1 MQIRKNYLAVMI
13 GLLLLPFAMQAQQKA
28 NIAPLINKATKEYTS
43 LRYVSTIQLL
53 TQALKKD
60 PDHLVAKEMMANSYR
75 KIKDYDNAA
84 LWYAQLNTSKELKPE
99 WALQY
104 AEVLANQ
111 QKYAES
117 EKWYQKYQ
125 ALVTTDARAAAFAK
139 AYPSISTLTK
149 DQGQFKISYTDLN
162 TVNSE
167 YAPAFYKNGLI
178 FSSNRNRFEVTK
190 TIFGWDETPFTD
202 LYVVDQLSDIKAVN
216 TDSLI
221 KEVRR
226 DSLKLRKL
234 YKVNDDDT
242 RPTSND
248 SKVLGNLSLPYKEDT
263 LGQLFVLN
271 QKAKLVGGKINTKY
285 HEGPA
290 VALPDGSLIFTRNNV
305 INGKTAKS
313 KEGINK
319 LKLYT
324 ATGANWDNIEAF
336 PYNNDEYS
344 VGHPAV
350 NKQGTLLIFASD
362 MPGGFG
368 GVDLYYSKRATLTEA
383 WSKPVNMGKT
393 VNTEGDEMFPSI
405 SADSILFFASTG
417 HPGLGGLDVFQIG
430 LKGETVQGVPL
441 NLGAPI
447 NSSVDDFGLIRS
459 DNGKMGFFTSN
470 RRGNDDIYSFV
481 GEKKVMV
488 EKPVFALEGLV
499 LNKETNAPIKEATVT
514 LTEPNTGP
522 VSVKT
527 DINGAFKFKLA
538 EKSDYVLT
546 GEKAG
551 FMKATDYVTTNG
563 LTKSEVL
570 KKNLYMSEII
580 IGKAIKIEN
589 IFYDFDKYNIRPDA
603 AIELDKLVT
612 VLKENPS
619 IWIEL
624 GSHTDSRGND
634 LYNLKLSQNRANS
647 AVEYIISRGIARE
660 RITAKGYG
668 ETMLVNKCSNGVK
681 CTEEEH
687 QMNRR
692 TEFKIVKQ

>member
-13 GLLLLPFAMQAQQKA
+13 GLFLLPFTMQAQQKS
-28 NIAPLINKATKEYTS
+28 NIAPFINKATKEYTS
-43 LRYVSTIQLL
+43 LRYVSTIQIL

-60 PDHLVAKEMMANSYR
+60 PENVVAKEMLANSYR

-84 LWYAQLNTSKELKPE
+84 IWYAQLSVAKELKPE

-111 QKYAES
+111 KKYTES

-125 ALVTTDARAAAFAK
+125 TLVATDARAAAFVK
-139 AYPSISTLTK
+139 AYPAINALAK
-149 DQGQFKISYTDLN
+149 DQGQFKINYTDLN

-178 FSSNRNRFEVTK
+178 FSSNRNRFEVTR

-226 DSLKLRKL
+226 DSLKLKKL

-271 QKAKLVGGKINTKY
+271 EKAKLIGGKVNTKY

-290 VALPDGSLIFTRNNV
+290 VVLPDGSLIFTRNNV
-305 INGKTAKS
+305 INGKTGKS

-324 ATGANWDNIEAF
+324 ASGSTWDNIEAF
-336 PYNNDEYS
+336 PFNNDEYS

-350 NKQGTLLIFASD
+350 NKQGTLLVFASD

-368 GVDLYYSKRATLTEA
+368 GVDLYYSKRNSLTEA
-383 WSKPVNMGKT
+383 WTKPVNMGKA

-417 HPGLGGLDVFQIG
+417 HPGLGGLDIFQIG
-430 LKGETVQGVPL
+430 LKGETAQGVAL

-459 DNGKMGFFTSN
+459 ENGKMGFFTSN

-481 GEKKVMV
+481 GEKKVIV

-499 LNKETNAPIKEATVT
+499 LNKETNLPIKEATVT
-514 LTEPNTGP
+514 LTEPNLGP
-522 VSVKT
+522 INVKT
-527 DINGAFKFKLA
+527 DVNGAFRFKLA

-551 FMKATDYVTTNG
+551 FMKATDYVSTNG

-570 KKNLYMSEII
+570 KRNLYMSEIV

-603 AIELDKLVT
+603 AQELDKLVT
-612 VLKENPS
+612 VLKENPT

-647 AVEYIISRGIARE
+647 AVEYIISKGIAKE

-668 ETMLVNKCSNGVK
+668 ETMLVNKCANGVK

-687 QMNRR
+687 QLNRR

>member
-1 MQIRKNYLAVMI
+1 MQIRKSYLAVVM
-13 GLLLLPFAMQAQQKA
+13 GLWLFPAALQAQQKV
-28 NIAPLINKATKEYTS
+28 NINPLINKATKEYQS
-43 LRYVSTIQLL
+43 LRYVSTIKLL
-53 TQALKKD
+53 EQALKKD
-60 PDHLVAKEMMANSYR
+60 PSNLVAKEMLANSYR
-75 KIKDYDNAA
+75 KIKDHDQAA
-84 LWYAQLNTSKELKPE
+84 IWYAQLSTAKELKPE

-111 QKYAES
+111 KKYSES
-117 EKWYQKYQ
+117 EKWYQKYLT
-125 ALVTTDARAAAFAK
+125 LVATDARAAAFVK
-139 AYPSISTLTK
+139 AYPSLSLLAK
-149 DQGQFKISYTDLN
+149 DEGQFKINYTDLN

-202 LYVVDQLSDIKAVN
+202 LYIVDQLSDIKAVD
-216 TDSLI
+216 TDLMM

-226 DSLKLRKL
+226 DSLKLKKL

-271 QKAKLVGGKINTKY
+271 QKAKLIGGKINTKY

-290 VALPDGSLIFTRNNV
+290 VALPDGSLMFTRNNV
-305 INGKTAKS
+305 MNGKTGKS

-324 ATGANWDNIEAF
+324 ASGPTWETIEAF
-336 PYNNDEYS
+336 PFNNEEYS

-362 MPGGFG
+362 QPGGFG
-368 GVDLYYSKRATLTEA
+368 GVDLYYSKRNSLTEP
-383 WSKPVNMGKT
+383 WTKPVNMGKT
-393 VNTEGDEMFPSI
+393 VNTEGDELFPSI
-405 SADSILFFASTG
+405 SADSLLFFASSG
-417 HPGLGGLDVFQIG
+417 HPGLGGLDIFQIG
-430 LKGETVQGVPL
+430 LKGEQAQGMAL

-447 NSSVDDFGLIRS
+447 NSSVDDFGLIRAE
-459 DNGKMGFFTSN
+459 NGKMGFFTSN

-481 GEKKVMV
+481 GEKKVI
-488 EKPVFALEGLV
+488 EKLVFALEGLV
-499 LNKETNAPIKEATVT
+499 LNKETNLPIKEALVT
-514 LTEPNTGP
+514 LTEPNLGP
-522 VSVKT
+522 VTVKT
-527 DINGAFKFKLA
+527 DMNGAFKFKLA
-538 EKSDYVLT
+538 EKSDYSLT
-546 GEKAG
+546 GEKPG
-551 FMKATDYVTTNG
+551 YMKASDYVSTNG

-570 KKNLYMSEII
+570 KRNLYMNEIV

-612 VLKENPS
+612 VLKENPT

-634 LYNLKLSQNRANS
+634 AYNLKLSQNRANS
-647 AVEYIISRGIARE
+647 AVDYIISKGIAKE

-681 CTEEEH
+681 CTDEEH
-687 QMNRR
+687 QLNRR